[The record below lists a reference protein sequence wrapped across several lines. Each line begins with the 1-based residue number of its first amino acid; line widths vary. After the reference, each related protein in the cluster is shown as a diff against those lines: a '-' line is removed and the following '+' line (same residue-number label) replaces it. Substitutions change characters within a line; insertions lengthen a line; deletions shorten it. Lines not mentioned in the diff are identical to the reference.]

1 MERDHGSPGT
11 RKKGTASRFPH
22 STGIEKK
29 AVRRAEIG
37 GSPPF
42 SLEHTSATAC
52 LGWALVAVIAAALG
66 QYLTV
71 RYNYEGHASALFFT
85 GSSRPV
91 PPPLAAE
98 VYQVQDP
105 RGFDGQFYHY
115 IAHDPLMRRGF
126 DQYVDN
132 PRLRWRRILVPGLA
146 SVLSFGNSGWVDWSY
161 FGVVLGFVF
170 LGTYWVGR
178 YLEGLGI
185 YPGFALGFVALPGVF
200 GSLERMTVDVALLAL
215 CAGFAVYASRDGD
228 WKLYAV
234 LALCPFA
241 RETGVLVAAGYACHN
256 LLQRQ
261 WLRLVIC
268 STSVAPY
275 GVWVGYIHLKA
286 GEDLTPW
293 FAGYPFAGLVE
304 RTLNPVAFEITG
316 RWVAAA
322 AVADYLGI
330 LGTWAAIGA
339 VVYLVPKKPLDS
351 LTLDPMTMSCAAF
364 VGLAAILGKADI
376 WEQSGGF
383 ARVLSPLFLW
393 LAMTGIARGERWML
407 APLGLVVVRV
417 GVQAW
422 VHLPGIVRGVLP
434 N

>member
-1 MERDHGSPGT
+1 MERDHARPDFPG
-11 RKKGTASRFPH
+11 G
-22 STGIEKK
+22 
-29 AVRRAEIG
+29 RRNG
-37 GSPPF
+37 CR
-42 SLEHTSATAC
+42 AC

-71 RYNYEGHASALFFT
+71 RYNYEGHATALFFT

-91 PPPLAAE
+91 PPPLVGE
-98 VYQVQDP
+98 VYQVEDP
-105 RGFDGQFYHY
+105 RGFDGQLYHY
-115 IAHDPLMRRGF
+115 VAHDPLMRRGF

-170 LGTYWVGR
+170 LGAYWVAR
-178 YLEGLGI
+178 YLAGLGI

-215 CAGFAVYASRDGD
+215 CAGFAVYVSLTPG
-228 WKLYAV
+228 WKLYVV
-234 LALCPFA
+234 LAFCPFA
-241 RETGVLVAAGYACHN
+241 RETGLLVAASYALYN

-261 WLRLVIC
+261 WLRLAIF
-268 STSVAPY
+268 STAVVPWLLWVA
-275 GVWVGYIHLKA
+275 YIHSKTGA
-286 GEDLTPW
+286 DLTAW

-316 RWVAAA
+316 RWVAAE

-330 LGTWAAIGA
+330 LGTWVAIGA
-339 VVYLVPKKPLDS
+339 VACLVRKMTLDS
-351 LTLDPMTMSCAAF
+351 LTLDPLTMSCAAF
-364 VGLAAILGKADI
+364 VGLAAILGKADV
-376 WEQSGGF
+376 WEQSVGF

-417 GVQAW
+417 GVQVG
-422 VHLPGIVRGVLP
+422 VHLAGVVRGVLS

>member
-1 MERDHGSPGT
+1 MERDPA
-11 RKKGTASRFPH
+11 RPDFP
-22 STGIEKK
+22 
-29 AVRRAEIG
+29 ALRRNG
-37 GSPPF
+37 RGV
-42 SLEHTSATAC
+42 C
-52 LGWALVAVIAAALG
+52 LGWALVAVLAAALG

-71 RYNYEGHASALFFT
+71 RYNYEGHATALFFT

-91 PPPLAAE
+91 PPPLVGE
-98 VYQVQDP
+98 VYQVEDP
-105 RGFDGQFYHY
+105 RGFDGQLYHY
-115 IAHDPLMRRGF
+115 VAHDPLMRRGF

-170 LGTYWVGR
+170 LGAYWVAR
-178 YLEGLGI
+178 YLAGLGI

-215 CAGFAVYASRDGD
+215 CAGFAVYASRDAD

-241 RETGVLVAAGYACHN
+241 RETGVLVTAGYAFHN

-268 STSVAPY
+268 CMSVAPY
-275 GVWVGYIHLKA
+275 GVWVGYVHLKT
-286 GEDLTPW
+286 GEDLTAW

-304 RTLNPVAFEITG
+304 RTLHPVALDITG
-316 RWVAAA
+316 RWVAAE

-330 LGTWAAIGA
+330 LGTWVAIGA
-339 VVYLVPKKPLDS
+339 VACLVRKMTLDS
-351 LTLDPMTMSCAAF
+351 LTLDPLTMSCAAF
-364 VGLAAILGKADI
+364 VGLAAILGKPDV
-376 WEQSGGF
+376 WEQSVGF

-407 APLGLVVVRV
+407 APLGLVVVHV
-417 GVQAW
+417 GVQVG
-422 VHLPGIVRGVLP
+422 VHLAGVVRGVLS